1 LGIGWALDTRAKK
14 GCGGS
19 VCFSISDLRRDPY
32 REGGPVVHE
41 QLRHIV
47 APQHIEKDYLDT
59 RCSNRDATHRAP
71 LNVGISTNYL

>member
-1 LGIGWALDTRAKK
+1 MTVQLDRKK

-59 RCSNRDATHRAP
+59 RCSVVVRGALWRHTC
-71 LNVGISTNYL
+71 GKIY